1 MTKSTTKNKVKVF
14 FMLWLRISSCY
25 GVIYEFRL
33 IHDVYFKVKAE
44 IRNKWKKI
52 PMEEKASFKK
62 QARKHFVMYQQQLE
76 KSFPNQ
82 EKYEVQII
90 CVYV

>member
-1 MTKSTTKNKVKVF
+1 
-14 FMLWLRISSCY
+14 
-25 GVIYEFRL
+25 
-33 IHDVYFKVKAE
+33 
-44 IRNKWKKI
+44 
-52 PMEEKASFKK
+52 MEEKAPFKK